1 MLLGFIIAMAV
12 HTESDL
18 IMKRR
23 RPTREQR
30 RVVVTGMGAVTSIGH
45 DLDVFYTNLPDGVSG
60 ISRIECF
67 DCAEF
72 LTKIAGKIKSFSPY
86 GWVSP
91 KLSKR
96 ADKFMLYML
105 HLEV

>member
-1 MLLGFIIAMAV
+1 MAV
-12 HTESDL
+12 QTESDL

-23 RPTREQR
+23 RPTKEQR

-72 LTKIAGKIKSFSPY
+72 LTVCFLWLKNYCNK
-86 GWVSP
+86 W
-91 KLSKR
+91 LHQ
-96 ADKFMLYML
+96 LYYSQSQY
-105 HLEV
+105 